1 MDDVSAALLSN
12 DLIRV
17 DRRRYPRLHLVG
29 ALDGVVVP
37 FELGVRVLD
46 ISAAGF
52 AVHSPFEFPQG
63 TTHEFQFAIL
73 ADTRPVIRAVVAH
86 SRRLTP
92 RRGRAFFV
100 TGFEFVELAAAAR
113 EVVDEIVAG
122 VEWIRSSKPP
132 VIVPAAELP
141 GLDVSIKYK

>member
-1 MDDVSAALLSN
+1 MEELRAAFLSN

-29 ALDGVVVP
+29 ALDGIVVP
-37 FELGVRVLD
+37 FQLGVRVMD

-52 AVHSPFEFPQG
+52 AVHSPFDFSQG

-73 ADTRPVIRAVVAH
+73 EGPRPVIRAVVAH
-86 SRRLTP
+86 SRRLKP
-92 RRGRAFFV
+92 RRGGAFFL
-100 TGFEFVELAAAAR
+100 TGFEFVDLSAAAR

-122 VEWIRSSKPP
+122 VDWIRSSNPP